1 MDSRKGYRASVLI
14 ALFLGIIAASF
25 TGDMS
30 PIGYSSECTD
40 GIDNDGD
47 NLSHSIFRGGIDASD
62 GSCFDYPFSDGNGET
77 DTPMSDRYN
86 SLQSYPSLFAF
97 HRDHGGFVQVCD
109 AYGGGYYDQLPEQKA
124 EADTWLNSQGSPRI
138 LCPP

>member
-30 PIGYSSECTD
+30 DIGYSSECTD

-47 NLSHSIFRGGIDASD
+47 ASSITGGIDVND
-62 GSCFDYPFSDGNGET
+62 PSCFEYPFSDGNGET
-77 DTPMSDRYN
+77 DTSMSNRYT
-86 SLQSYPSLFAF
+86 SSQSYPSLFAF
-97 HRDHGGFVQVCD
+97 HRDNGGFSTVCE
-109 AYGGGYYDQLPEQKA
+109 AYGGGYYDQLPTQKA
-124 EADTWLNSQGSPRI
+124 EADTYLNSQGQPRI
-138 LCPP
+138 NCPP